1 MKIKFDNTLCVLC
14 HTCEFVCPAN
24 AICIESSNEQSAL
37 YTFTLWHNS
46 CTLCGNCTY
55 YCPSGALMLSHEEN
69 AINTQEHKY
78 THAIHANV
86 SLTTC
91 SSCGETMLALPH
103 TFLAKA
109 FGSTCAS
116 LEEHFRL
123 CPTCRRT
130 HTFSQRVLNP

>member
-1 MKIKFDNTLCVLC
+1 MPIKFENTLCVLC
-14 HTCEFVCPAN
+14 NTCLFVCPAN
-24 AICIESSNEQSAL
+24 AICIEKTAQTESM
-37 YTFTLWHNS
+37 YDFTLWHNS
-46 CTLCGNCTY
+46 CTLCGNCIY
-55 YCPSGALMLSHEEN
+55 YCPSGALRMSDETT
-69 AINTQEHKY
+69 AISLQEHKY

-91 SSCGETMLALPH
+91 SSCGKEMVALSDS
-103 TFLAKA
+103 FLHKA
-109 FGSTCAS
+109 FGHTSTS